1 MLIRAPAHTF
11 ERSVPVIDE
20 CEPPAASLPFDACCS
35 SPWRPA
41 GLPSQAGAERF
52 RHVRE
57 ALPVFEYRGAI
68 LKAIEV
74 SRRGRF
80 VSALRRR
87 FRRTACSIR

>member
-1 MLIRAPAHTF
+1 
-11 ERSVPVIDE
+11 
-20 CEPPAASLPFDACCS
+20 
-35 SPWRPA
+35 
-41 GLPSQAGAERF
+41 
-52 RHVRE
+52 VRE